1 MRLLL
6 SLLLLSACAT
16 SAPPPSPTRDYDVAV
31 TRDAWGVPTI
41 RGARDADVAYGVGLA
56 HAEDDFA
63 TIQRQLLAV
72 RRRLGRVDGRTGAE
86 ADFLSH
92 VLRVQEVVAALYET
106 DLSDAERAMMEGY
119 ADALNAFAAAHPD
132 EVLDRSL
139 FPTTGRDVVGGFV
152 LTQPLFFGLGRV
164 IGPLASGGDLPL
176 PPAQS
181 EFTRGSNAFAVA
193 PSRDLE
199 GRTRLISNSHQPWSG
214 PVAWYELQVESGEG
228 WRFRGV
234 NFPGTPFPLM
244 GHNEHLGY
252 TNTVNRPDLIDVY
265 ELAMA
270 EEGDRNRYRFGDEW
284 LELERERIFLRVKT
298 GPVSVPVPRT
308 LYRSVHGPVFKT
320 ENGVFAVRW
329 PGMEN
334 VRQAS
339 AYPALARARNLGEFE
354 AALRM
359 QAIPSTNFVYADREG
374 NIAYYYNA
382 MFPDRA
388 PGFDYWDVLPGD
400 DPAALWDGLA
410 PWEAT
415 PRVVNPE
422 AGWLMNANNT
432 PFLSTGET
440 DELNPDDFAP
450 ELGIEP
456 YLTNRGL
463 RAARLLRGIEGPI
476 KDEALMTVKF
486 DRAYERDSPP
496 AILLARA
503 AAVAS
508 DDPLVRE
515 AADLLKGWDYT
526 ADGIGDADTLAGL
539 VMKANRPAAY
549 GAVPPPDPEETLRA
563 AASYLMEHHGR
574 LDVPLPEA
582 LRLRHGSADL
592 PLTGGYDTLRA
603 IGWTNEADGT
613 MVADFGDSYIAVIE
627 WDAEG
632 NVSSRSVQPFGA
644 AVDDPQS
651 PHHTDQSVLFSEERF
666 KEAGF

>member
-1 MRLLL
+1 MRLVVLL
-6 SLLLLSACAT
+6 ALLCACAT
-16 SAPPPSPTRDYDVAV
+16 AVAPTPPSGVASGYAVEV

-41 RGARDADVAYGVGLA
+41 RGATDADVAHGVGLA
-56 HAEDDFA
+56 QAEDDFA

-72 RRRLGRVDGRTGAE
+72 RRRLGRVDGRTGAQ
-86 ADFLSH
+86 ADFLSY
-92 VLRVQEVVAALYET
+92 VLRVQEVVDARYEA

-119 ADALNAFAAAHPD
+119 ADALNAYAAAHPD

-139 FPTTGRDVVGGFV
+139 FPATGRDVVGGFV

-176 PPAQS
+176 PPGQS

-193 PSRDLE
+193 PSRDAE

-244 GHNEHLGY
+244 GHNENLGY

-265 ELAMA
+265 EL
-270 EEGDRNRYRFGDEW
+270 ETDGDRYRFGDEW
-284 LELERERIFLRVKT
+284 LDLERERIFLRVKT
-298 GPVSVPVPRT
+298 GPLSVPVPRT

-320 ENGVFAVRW
+320 EDGVFAVRW

-374 NIAYYYNA
+374 NIGYYYNA

-388 PGFDYWDVLPGD
+388 PGFDYWAVLPGD
-400 DPAALWDGLA
+400 DPSALWNGLA

-415 PRVVNPE
+415 PRVVNPD
-422 AGWLMNANNT
+422 AGWVMNANNT
-432 PFLSTGET
+432 PFLSTGER

-463 RAARLLRGIEGPI
+463 RAARLLRAIDGPI
-476 KDEALMTVKF
+476 TDEALMTVKF
-486 DRAYERDSPP
+486 DRAYERGSPP
-496 AILLARA
+496 AVLLSRA

-508 DDPLVRE
+508 EDPLVQE
-515 AADLLKGWDYT
+515 AADLLKGWDYA
-526 ADGIGDADTLAGL
+526 ADGNHPADALAGL

-563 AASYLMEHHGR
+563 AAAYLMEHHGR
-574 LDVPLPEA
+574 LDVALPDV
-582 LRLRHGSADL
+582 LRLRRGSVDL
-592 PLTGGYDTLRA
+592 PLTGGYDALRA
-603 IGWTNEADGT
+603 IGWTNEEDGT

-644 AVDDPQS
+644 AVDDPSS
-651 PHHTDQSVLFSEERF
+651 PHHADQSVLFSEERF